1 MQKAMDKYKNDPN
14 VKFIFIDTWESGDD
28 KKANAQNFITKNKYR
43 FDVWMDETDEVV
55 TQFKV
60 EGIPTKFVL
69 DPEGKIRFKSV
80 GFDGSDEKLVMEL
93 SAMID
98 MAGKKG

>member
-1 MQKAMDKYKNDPN
+1 
-14 VKFIFIDTWESGDD
+14 
-28 KKANAQNFITKNKYR
+28 
-43 FDVWMDETDEVV
+43 
-55 TQFKV
+55 
-60 EGIPTKFVL
+60 VL

-98 MAGKKG
+98 MAGKKS